1 MGDGGKGDSPRP
13 IADKKQY
20 ENNWDAIFG
29 KNQKHKQ
36 QDMTELNGDGNRDR
50 GRYGEDL
57 TDGWE
62 DEEELMDFHGIPTK
76 KSIQRLREK
85 FNGTSESDM
94 WDHYCTA
101 EASSM
106 KIGKD
111 EECSWCGMT
120 EK

>member
-1 MGDGGKGDSPRP
+1 MSDGGKGDTPRP
-13 IADKKQY
+13 ITDRKQY
-20 ENNWDAIFG
+20 EDNWDAIFG

-57 TDGWE
+57 TD
-62 DEEELMDFHGIPTK
+62 EEELMDFHGIPTK
-76 KSIQRLREK
+76 KSIKRLKEK
-85 FNGTSESDM
+85 FNGISEDDM

-106 KIGKD
+106 KIEKGK
-111 EECSWCGMT
+111 ECNWCGG
-120 EK
+120 EE